1 MKRNYFVIICA
12 TLFVDSLLLGKFK
25 IKYKK
30 DYADKIKYNDEE
42 MKVDINDSS

>member
-1 MKRNYFVIICA
+1 MRRNYFVIICA
-12 TLFVDSLLLGKFK
+12 TLFVDSLLLGRFK

-30 DYADKIKYNDEE
+30 ENANKIKYNDEE